1 MEQLAEMMAFAKVV
15 EMKSFSAA
23 ARAMHTSKS
32 LVSKQVASLESAL
45 GVRLLTRTT
54 RRMSLTDI
62 GAAYYQHCARIADE
76 IEAARQTASLL
87 QVEPRGVLKITAPI
101 VFASMH
107 LAGAIAAFLERYPQV
122 EIELDTSDRVLDL
135 VDEGYDLALRIT
147 NHPAL
152 ATVSRK
158 IVDLRWATCASP
170 AYLARHGEPQTP
182 QELSEHN
189 CIYNH
194 VLGGAA
200 RNWQFRIGKDTLTYT
215 ANGNCRANSTEV
227 MRRLA
232 VGGLGVVL
240 FPTYVVGQ
248 DLADGT
254 LTEILRDYTA
264 FPDFALYATY
274 MPNRYMQ
281 AKVRAFID
289 HLLDYF
295 GNTSRWETGP
305 A

>member
-15 EMKSFSAA
+15 ELKSFSAA

-32 LVSKQVASLESAL
+32 LVSKQVSSLESAL

-54 RRMSLTDI
+54 RSMSLTEI

-76 IEAARQTASLL
+76 LEAARETASLL

-107 LAGAIAAFLERYPQV
+107 LAGAIADFLERYPQV

-147 NHPAL
+147 SNPAL

-170 AYLARHGEPQTP
+170 DYLARRGEPQTP
-182 QELSEHN
+182 QELAGHN

-194 VLGGAA
+194 VLGSTA
-200 RNWQFRIGKDTLTYT
+200 RNWPFRSGKETVIVT

-227 MRRLA
+227 MHRLA
-232 VGGLGVVL
+232 LRGVGVIL
-240 FPTYVVGQ
+240 FPTYVVGK
-248 DLADGT
+248 DLAEGR
-254 LTEILRDYTA
+254 LKEILPDYTA

-281 AKVRAFID
+281 AKVRVFID

-295 GNTSRWETGP
+295 GKTSRWESGR
-305 A
+305 

>member
-15 EMKSFSAA
+15 EMNSFSAA
-23 ARAMHTSKS
+23 ARALHTSKS
-32 LVSKQVASLESAL
+32 LVSKQVTSLENAL

-76 IEAARQTASLL
+76 IAAARETASLL

-107 LAGAIAAFLERYPQV
+107 LAGAMASFLERYPQV

-135 VDEGYDLALRIT
+135 VDQGYDVALRIT
-147 NHPAL
+147 NSPAL

-170 AYLARHGEPQTP
+170 AYLDRHGEPAMP
-182 QELSEHN
+182 QELSAHN
-189 CIYNH
+189 CLYNH
-194 VLGGAA
+194 TLGAPA
-200 RNWQFRIGKDTLTYT
+200 RNWQFRSDKATVTIT
-215 ANGNCRANSTEV
+215 ANGSVRANSTEV
-227 MRRLA
+227 LHRLA
-232 VGGLGVVL
+232 LRGVGIIL

-248 DLADGT
+248 DLANGT
-254 LTEILRDYTA
+254 LKEILHDHTA

-274 MPNRYMQ
+274 MPNRFMQ
-281 AKVRAFID
+281 AKVRVFID

-295 GNTSRWETGP
+295 GKTARWESGRY
-305 A
+305 